1 VSYVFQNIDLTFP
14 SPPGKCVLPRYK
26 GGGYSLAGRRGR
38 WGVNIW
44 PLRGIISLRDWLISK
59 LAHFRGFNY
68 YLVPDF
74 YSNIK
79 FIPFCTIFKKSKNF
93 RGLN

>member
-1 VSYVFQNIDLTFP
+1 VSCVFQNIDLTFP
-14 SPPGKCVLPRYK
+14 SPLGKRVLPRYK
-26 GGGYSLAGRRGR
+26 YSLAGRRGG

-44 PLRGIISLRDWLISK
+44 PLTVIISLRDWLISK

-74 YSNIK
+74 FSNIK
-79 FIPFCTIFKKSKNF
+79 FFHAARFSKKVKIL
-93 RGLN
+93 GV